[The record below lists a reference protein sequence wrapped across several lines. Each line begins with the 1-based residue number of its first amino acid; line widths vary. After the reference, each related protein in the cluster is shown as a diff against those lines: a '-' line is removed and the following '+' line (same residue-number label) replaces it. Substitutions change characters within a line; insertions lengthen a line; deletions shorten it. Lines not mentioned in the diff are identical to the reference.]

1 MHAKDWLTM
10 YAFSEPSNG
19 HMSSYPDATVAHL
32 DDNRAVDTRDIRG
45 AEHAQANTDLET
57 TAPST
62 PTMIDGQDPSAP
74 DVSARPLVALLPQ
87 QANRIDVLYPAS
99 AYLDR

>member
-10 YAFSEPSNG
+10 HAFLEPSNG

-32 DDNRAVDTRDIRG
+32 DDNRAVDTQDIRG

-57 TAPST
+57 TGLST
-62 PTMIDGQDPSAP
+62 PT
-74 DVSARPLVALLPQ
+74 VSLMEYRHVHETDEAVVSR
-87 QANRIDVLYPAS
+87 
-99 AYLDR
+99 